1 MFATTL
7 TDHLPEIA
15 LAAALAW
22 GSGLRVYLVLFL
34 TGMAG
39 FWGWLELPAHLAVLA
54 HPAVLVASGLM
65 LLIECGAD
73 KLPWLDSVWDAI
85 HTFIRIPAGAALAA
99 AVFGSE
105 STAVMTAAAIL
116 GGGITA
122 GTHFTKAGSRA
133 VINTSPEPFSN
144 ALASLGEDVIV
155 PTGLWLALAH
165 PALFIALLVVFLL
178 LAVLLLRLILRGIG
192 LLATRL
198 RSKPRTP
205 DT

>member
-22 GSGLRVYLVLFL
+22 GSGLRVYLVFFL

-54 HPAVLVASGLM
+54 HPAVLGASGLM

-85 HTFIRIPAGAALAA
+85 HTFIRIA
-99 AVFGSE
+99 AV
-105 STAVMTAAAIL
+105 AQCAA
-116 GGGITA
+116 
-122 GTHFTKAGSRA
+122 
-133 VINTSPEPFSN
+133 
-144 ALASLGEDVIV
+144 
-155 PTGLWLALAH
+155 
-165 PALFIALLVVFLL
+165 
-178 LAVLLLRLILRGIG
+178 
-192 LLATRL
+192 
-198 RSKPRTP
+198 
-205 DT
+205 